1 MVTELEEQFFK
12 VLGIEPKRNCYWS
25 NTHCKD
31 CNEDCVNFY
40 IKPKY
45 PEITDRKLLEMIC
58 LVADIHNC
66 SGDVFDIEQNDI
78 NELKNF
84 ILYYL
89 INYMKTEHTDTFYKN
104 DEVKICVQQLF
115 KEEI

>member
-45 PEITDRKLLEMIC
+45 PNGNTRSI
-58 LVADIHNC
+58 
-66 SGDVFDIEQNDI
+66 
-78 NELKNF
+78 
-84 ILYYL
+84 
-89 INYMKTEHTDTFYKN
+89 
-104 DEVKICVQQLF
+104 
-115 KEEI
+115 

>member
-12 VLGIEPKRNCYWS
+12 VFGIEPKRNCYWS

-45 PEITDRKLLEMIC
+45 PEITAEKLLEMIC
-58 LVADIHNC
+58 TCNSTYINGYTNYFMATGKTKEELKEEILKKC
-66 SGDVFDIEQNDI
+66 IMLSKDIENNI
-78 NELKNF
+78 
-84 ILYYL
+84 
-89 INYMKTEHTDTFYKN
+89 
-104 DEVKICVQQLF
+104 QQLF